1 MDRTF
6 RLPPVECSKPKL
18 TAVKQRG
25 LILYSSKTQRS
36 NKNRTVAVG
45 TFKKNCFVHCV
56 GLSSTETDPET
67 DHELLLFL
75 VHTQLV
81 GQKAQHWSEQ
91 TCRQDIFFFL
101 MWDRKRRS
109 ITTTLHAVM
118 VLPKSISNRTRG
130 M

>member
-1 MDRTF
+1 M
-6 RLPPVECSKPKL
+6 
-18 TAVKQRG
+18 
-25 LILYSSKTQRS
+25 
-36 NKNRTVAVG
+36 AVG

-91 TCRQDIFFFL
+91 TCRQDIFFFFNVGQ
-101 MWDRKRRS
+101 KAQ
-109 ITTTLHAVM
+109 IHYYYF
-118 VLPKSISNRTRG
+118 TRCNG
-130 M
+130 VTKEHQQ